1 MANHRGSIPSDA
13 VRVQGWVDD
22 EQYVPRSKAEIGIA
36 RSVMRPVPFVV
47 SASDPLLDILSLTLL
62 AMRTPIPVVD
72 ENGLVVGALRAREI
86 ETLLLAHEDDEAWM
100 IDLSARDVMV
110 SPVTIIPVETV
121 LAGVAHAVAGHAF
134 KFVFVGRGR
143 RVVGVITEEDLD
155 PPYDRSFSQSWIG
168 WW

>member
-1 MANHRGSIPSDA
+1 MANQRTTTSSDA
-13 VRVQGWVDD
+13 WRVQGWAGT
-22 EQYVPRSKAEIGIA
+22 EQYAPRNGEEGGTA

-47 SASDPLLDILSLTLL
+47 NASDPLLDILSLTLL

-72 ENGLVVGALRAREI
+72 DHGMVVGALRAREI

-100 IDLSARDVMV
+100 IDLSARSVMV
-110 SPVTIIPVETV
+110 SPVTILPVETA
-121 LAGVAHAVAGHAF
+121 LAAVAHAVKAHAF

-143 RVVGVITEEDLD
+143 RVVGVITEEELE
-155 PPYDRSFSQSWIG
+155 PPFDRSFSDSWIG